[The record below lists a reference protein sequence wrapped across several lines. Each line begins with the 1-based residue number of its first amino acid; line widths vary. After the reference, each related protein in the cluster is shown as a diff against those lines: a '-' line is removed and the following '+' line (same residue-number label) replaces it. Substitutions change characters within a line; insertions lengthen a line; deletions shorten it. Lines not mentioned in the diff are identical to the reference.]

1 MTVFR
6 TWTSP
11 VMSPSSRGQEPDP
24 MSGGLGFRLM
34 LPVGHHVAGKLPFL
48 PGPTGSSVNGEILC
62 EHV

>member
-6 TWTSP
+6 TQTSP
-11 VMSPSSRGQEPDP
+11 GIGLSFQGQEPDP
-24 MSGGLGFRLM
+24 MSGGLGFSVM
-34 LPVGHHVAGKLPFL
+34 LSVGHYVTGKFLFL